1 MTKIRFR
8 CKCGFEAFEEASPGH
23 ALVAVYHIHTGRSV
37 WGAHPSRMEPVTSS
51 IVAPALEIRELATV
65 A

>member
-1 MTKIRFR
+1 MTKVRFR
-8 CKCGFEAFEEASPGH
+8 CQCGYEASEEARPGH
-23 ALVAVYHIHTGRSV
+23 ALVAVYHIHRGRSG

-51 IVAPALEIRELATV
+51 IVAPELEIRELAPV